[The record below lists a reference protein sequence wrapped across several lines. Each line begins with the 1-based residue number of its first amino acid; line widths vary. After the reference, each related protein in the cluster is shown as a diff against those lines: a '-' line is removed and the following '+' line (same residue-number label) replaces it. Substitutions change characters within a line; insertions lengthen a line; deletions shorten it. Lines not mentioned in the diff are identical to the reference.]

1 MNKTKIFAGLLVA
14 SLTSV
19 TLYAAPGMTGEG
31 VTKADAMA
39 KADAKFAKMDANNDG
54 ALNQADRAARVKQ
67 QFAKMD
73 ADNNGSVS
81 EAEFMAAREARIEK
95 RGARMEKR
103 EERRAMRGEH
113 KGKGHRMGRGK
124 GGGMKMLARADA
136 NGDKSVTQAEFRAA
150 AEARFTKTDS
160 NNDGTVTA
168 DERKAQHA
176 ARRGDRAA
184 EAN

>member
-54 ALNQADRAARVKQ
+54 ALDQADRAAKVKQ
-67 QFAKMD
+67 HFATMD

-81 EAEFMAAREARIEK
+81 EAEFLAAREAR
-95 RGARMEKR
+95 MEKR
-103 EERRAMRGEH
+103 QDGREMRSEH
-113 KGKGHRMGRGK
+113 EGKGHRMGGRGK
-124 GGGMKMLARADA
+124 GGGMKMLAMAGT

-150 AEARFTKTDS
+150 AEARFAKADV

-168 DERKAQHA
+168 DERKVQHA
-176 ARRGDRAA
+176 AMRGDRAA